1 MWSKTASILIA
12 IFFFE
17 SLLLIVSINLN
28 EKFVSEHSMNEDYFL
43 YGNAKLGFGN
53 FRIPPILIGTMFY
66 QGQTLVDR
74 KDEHQ
79 FDVSKAKKRIDAQK
93 SLANQYKLSDLVEI
107 SAVTPEAMVKYL
119 DFYFEYYDPPF
130 VLGGSF
136 DAKIAG
142 IEYLNENGIKSDDYI
157 YNSIS
162 NLKNKKEIELLKKN
176 KITSVVVLILGSN
189 HMSSTQKYSY
199 ITGKNQ
205 PGNVSIIDG
214 LKQIGIDKIWI
225 DGGVID
231 IESFSHIL
239 DTQQIVSKS
248 LKLPVGT
255 APTLFLFKYSSPR
268 LNQKFHTKYRKAS
281 VMFIASWYSNFIFYG
296 AIEDAKECF
305 ASVYQAIELKN
316 VMKKNNIRLFDNL

>member
-1 MWSKTASILIA
+1 
-12 IFFFE
+12 
-17 SLLLIVSINLN
+17 
-28 EKFVSEHSMNEDYFL
+28 MNDDYFL
-43 YGNAKLGFGN
+43 YGNVKLGVGN
-53 FRIPPILIGTMFY
+53 FTIPPVLIGTMFY

-74 KDEHQ
+74 RDERQ
-79 FDVSKAKKRIDAQK
+79 FDVKKAKKRIDTQK
-93 SLANQYKLSDLVEI
+93 SLAHQYKLSDLIEI

-119 DFYFEYYDPPF
+119 DFYFEYFDPPF

-136 DAKIAG
+136 DAKVAG

-162 NLKNKKEIELLKKN
+162 TLKNKKEIELLKKN
-176 KITSVVVLILGSN
+176 KIKSAVVLILGSN
-189 HMSSTQKYSY
+189 NMSSTQRFSY
-199 ITGKNQ
+199 ITEKNQ
-205 PGNVSIIDG
+205 PGNVSIIEG
-214 LKQIGIDKIWI
+214 LKHIGIEKIWI

-239 DTQQIVSKS
+239 DMQQMVSKS

-268 LNQKFHTKYRKAS
+268 LNLKFHTKYRKAS
-281 VMFIASWYSNFIFYG
+281 IMFIASWYSNFIFYG

-305 ASVYQAIELKN
+305 ASVYQAMELKN
-316 VMKKNNIRLFDNL
+316 VMKNNNVRLFDNL